1 MMEILNREELEAMRV
16 AELQELAVVYA
27 IELPRKARKAT
38 IIDLLLREGG
48 VEEEEEEEVAVPS
61 GPTFVRE
68 GPMSGEYYF
77 AEIHG
82 SVAARSVEEA
92 YEKARELMLKNP
104 GVLR

>member
-1 MMEILNREELEAMRV
+1 MMEILNREELEAMTV
-16 AELQELAVVYA
+16 TELRELGSDV
-27 IELPRKARKAT
+27 EFPSKALKAT
-38 IIDLLLREGG
+38 IIDLLLAWN
-48 VEEEEEEEVAVPS
+48 VEEEEEELLEEFAVPG

>member
-1 MMEILNREELEAMRV
+1 MVEILNREELEAMTV
-16 AELQELAVVYA
+16 TELRELGSDV
-27 IELPRKARKAT
+27 ELPKKARKAT

-48 VEEEEEEEVAVPS
+48 VAEEEEEEVAVPS